1 MSSTPIIIKATK
13 DGDVESVRN
22 LIGKGAYLDEED
34 NDHKTAL
41 YWATLYGD
49 LEIVRLLCE
58 EGANLDVKN
67 DCGITALMLA
77 AGRSNIE
84 FARILCE
91 RGAVLD
97 LQDNL
102 GQTALHRAVR
112 NGRHMVVGLLCR
124 QQDWEST
131 VALIDKKTTRGDTVF
146 DIAIRTKQVEMASLI
161 DSYWYDGTH
170 RSYWFDAARG
180 MF

>member
-1 MSSTPIIIKATK
+1 MSSTPDIIEAAKT
-13 DGDVESVRN
+13 GDIQSVCF
-22 LIGKGAYLDEED
+22 LCEEGAYLDKQD
-34 NDHKTAL
+34 MHGNTAL
-41 YWATLYGD
+41 HWGISYGY
-49 LEIVRLLCE
+49 LEIVCFLCE
-58 EGANLDVKN
+58 EGANLDLEN
-67 DCGITALMLA
+67 DLGTTAIMLA
-77 AGRSNIE
+77 AARSEIE

-112 NGRHMVVGLLCR
+112 NGRHMVAGLLCR